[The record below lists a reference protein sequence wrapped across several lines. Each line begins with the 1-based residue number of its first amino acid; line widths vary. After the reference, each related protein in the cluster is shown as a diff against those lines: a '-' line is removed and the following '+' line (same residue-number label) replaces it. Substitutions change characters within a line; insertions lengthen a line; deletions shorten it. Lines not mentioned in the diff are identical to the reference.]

1 MTLHCPKCGQEPSK
15 LKPFIEGFCANCY
28 FERQPLI
35 VLRNSPQAKICPR
48 CQAYY
53 HRGKWIRQGE
63 KTLSDHLYN
72 MVCDLLDP
80 LFLPSQPA
88 AFEVQLLEPPPGD
101 SAKVKE
107 VQVEITAKADEYP
120 HEEQQVLTIPVTP
133 VLCNQCKQTAGGYF
147 EAVLQIRSFSGKLD
161 PDQGNQI
168 AAYLNQR
175 LAESDAPTSSLK
187 FQETRGGFNA
197 KCISGRLCRSLAKNL
212 AEQFGLIA
220 TTSSKVA
227 GRTRDGKT
235 LRRDTYLLR
244 FPPYQVQDVIAYKQ
258 QPFVITGLRNG
269 RYTLT
274 NPATEQRE
282 TLSPKELAEI
292 DAELLNDEVEMYQ
305 VISKEREVY
314 QLMSQADY
322 SIFDLPQSTQ
332 ELHIGAM
339 VRAIEWNN
347 QLVVLPEIEE

>member
-1 MTLHCPKCGQEPSK
+1 MTRHCPKCGQEPSK
-15 LKPFIEGFCANCY
+15 TEPFIEGFCVNCY

-35 VLRNSPQAKICPR
+35 VLRNPPQAKICPR

-53 HRGKWIRQGE
+53 HRGKWIRQGA
-63 KTLSDHLYN
+63 KTQTDHLYN

-88 AFEVQLLEPPPGD
+88 AFEVQLLEPPLGD
-101 SAKVKE
+101 SAKIKE
-107 VQVEITAKADEYP
+107 VQVEITAKADEYS
-120 HEEQQVLTIPVTP
+120 HEERQTLTIPVVPT
-133 VLCNQCKQTAGGYF
+133 LCNQCKQTAGGYF
-147 EAVLQIRSFSGKLD
+147 EAVLQIRSSSGKLD
-161 PDQGNQI
+161 PAQADQI
-168 AAYLNQR
+168 VAYLNQR
-175 LAESDAPTSSLK
+175 LIESDVPRSSLK

-197 KCISGRLCRSLAKNL
+197 KCTSGRLCRSLAKNL

-258 QPFVITGLRNG
+258 QPFVITGLRKG
-269 RYTLT
+269 RYSLT
-274 NPATEQRE
+274 NPVTEQRE

-292 DAELLNDEVEMYQ
+292 DAELLNDEVETYQ
-305 VISKEREVY
+305 VISKEGEMY
-314 QLMSQADY
+314 QLMSQGDY

-332 ELHIGAM
+332 ELHVGTM

-347 QLVVLPEIEE
+347 QLVILPEIEE

>member
-1 MTLHCPKCGQEPSK
+1 MTRHCPKCGQEPSK
-15 LKPFIEGFCANCY
+15 TKPFIEGFCANCY

-35 VLRNSPQAKICPR
+35 VLRHPPQAKICPR

-53 HRGKWIRQGE
+53 HRGKWIRQGD
-63 KTLSDHLYN
+63 KTQPDHLYN

-80 LFLPSQPA
+80 LFSPSQPA
-88 AFEVQLLEPPPGD
+88 AFEVQLLEPPLGD
-101 SAKVKE
+101 STKIKA
-107 VQVEITAKADEYP
+107 VQVEIIAKADEYP
-120 HEEQQVLTIPVTP
+120 HEEQQALTIPVTP
-133 VLCNQCKQTAGGYF
+133 TLCNQCKQTAGGYF
-147 EAVLQIRSFSGKLD
+147 EAVLQIRSSSGKLD
-161 PDQGNQI
+161 PDQGDQI
-168 AAYLNQR
+168 VAYLNQR
-175 LAESDAPTSSLK
+175 LIESDAPSSSLK

-197 KCISGRLCRSLAKNL
+197 KCTSGRLCRSLAKNL

-274 NPATEQRE
+274 NPVTEQRE
-282 TLSPKELAEI
+282 TLSPKDLAEI
-292 DAELLNDEVEMYQ
+292 DGELLNDEVETYQ
-305 VISKEREVY
+305 VISKEGEAY

-332 ELHIGAM
+332 ELQVGTM

-347 QLVVLPEIEE
+347 QLVILPEIEE

>member
-1 MTLHCPKCGQEPSK
+1 
-15 LKPFIEGFCANCY
+15 
-28 FERQPLI
+28 
-35 VLRNSPQAKICPR
+35 
-48 CQAYY
+48 
-53 HRGKWIRQGE
+53 
-63 KTLSDHLYN
+63 

-88 AFEVQLLEPPPGD
+88 AFEVQLLEPPQGD
-101 SAKVKE
+101 SAKIKA
-107 VQVEITAKADEYP
+107 VQVEITAKADEYS

-133 VLCNQCKQTAGGYF
+133 TLCNQCKQTAGGYF
-147 EAVLQIRSFSGKLD
+147 EAILQIRSFSGKLD
-161 PDQGNQI
+161 PDQGDQI
-168 AAYLNQR
+168 VAYLNQR
-175 LAESDAPTSSLK
+175 LIEKDSPTSSLK
-187 FQETRGGFNA
+187 FEDTRGGFDA
-197 KCISGRLCRSLAKNL
+197 KCTSGRLCRSLAKHL

-258 QPFVITGLRNG
+258 QPFVITGLRTG

-274 NPATEQRE
+274 NPVTEQRE
-282 TLSPKELAEI
+282 TLSPKDLAEI

-305 VISKEREVY
+305 VISKEGEAY
-314 QLMSQADY
+314 QLMNQADY

-332 ELHIGAM
+332 EMQVGTM
-339 VRAIEWNN
+339 VRAIEWKK
-347 QLVVLPEIEE
+347 QLVILPETEE

>member
-1 MTLHCPKCGQEPSK
+1 
-15 LKPFIEGFCANCY
+15 
-28 FERQPLI
+28 
-35 VLRNSPQAKICPR
+35 
-48 CQAYY
+48 
-53 HRGKWIRQGE
+53 
-63 KTLSDHLYN
+63 

-88 AFEVQLLEPPPGD
+88 AFEIQLLEPPLGD
-101 SAKVKE
+101 SAKIKA

-133 VLCNQCKQTAGGYF
+133 ILCNQCKQTAGGYF

-161 PDQGNQI
+161 PDQGDQI
-168 AAYLNQR
+168 VAYLNQR
-175 LAESDAPTSSLK
+175 LIENDAPTSSLK
-187 FQETRGGFNA
+187 FQETRGGFDA

-258 QPFVITGLRNG
+258 QPFVITGIRNG

-274 NPATEQRE
+274 NPVTEQRE
-282 TLSPKELAEI
+282 TLSPKDLAEI
-292 DAELLNDEVEMYQ
+292 DAELLNDEVETYQ
-305 VISKEREVY
+305 VISKEAEVY

-322 SIFDLPQSTQ
+322 SIFDLLPPTQ
-332 ELHIGAM
+332 ELQVGAM
-339 VRAIEWNN
+339 VRAIEWQN
-347 QLVVLPEIEE
+347 QLVLLPEIEE

>member
-1 MTLHCPKCGQEPSK
+1 MTRHCPKCGQEPSQI
-15 LKPFIEGFCANCY
+15 KPFIEGFCANCY

-35 VLRNSPQAKICPR
+35 VLRHPPQAKICPR

-63 KTLSDHLYN
+63 KTQPDHLYN
-72 MVCDLLDP
+72 MACDLLDP
-80 LFLPSQPA
+80 LFSPSQPA
-88 AFEVQLLEPPPGD
+88 AFEVQLLEPTPGD
-101 SAKVKE
+101 SAKVKV

-120 HEEQQVLTIPVTP
+120 HEEQQVLTIPVTST
-133 VLCNQCKQTAGGYF
+133 LCSQCKQTAGGYF
-147 EAVLQIRSFSGKLD
+147 EATLQIRSFSGKLD
-161 PDQGNQI
+161 PDQGDQI
-168 AAYLNQR
+168 VTYLNQR
-175 LAESDAPTSSLK
+175 LIDNDAPASSLK
-187 FQETRGGFNA
+187 FQETRGGFDA
-197 KCISGRLCRSLAKNL
+197 KCTSGRLCRSLAKNL

-220 TTSSKVA
+220 TISSKVA

-274 NPATEQRE
+274 NPVSEQRE
-282 TLSPKELAEI
+282 TLSPKELGEI
-292 DAELLNDEVEMYQ
+292 DAELLNDEVEIYQ
-305 VISKEREVY
+305 VISKEGEVY

-322 SIFDLPQSTQ
+322 SLFDLPRPPR
-332 ELHIGAM
+332 ELQVGAM
-339 VRAIEWNN
+339 VRAIEWKN
-347 QLVVLPEIEE
+347 QLVILPEIEE